1 MVPMS
6 TLQPSPNQMN
16 VPMVQ
21 PVPGGSY
28 AGQSYPGG
36 SYPGQMMSPQQGLL
50 NVAIP
55 QPVPGV
61 VYPGS
66 DQALLPQQGA
76 SGQSTPQQGSP
87 FLQRASSQD
96 EYVLDVLQA
105 EYGQGSMS
113 SDRSEN
119 EVANLNQTQP
129 PPYQPSET

>member
-87 FLQRASSQD
+87 FLQRASPQD
-96 EYVLDVLQA
+96 
-105 EYGQGSMS
+105 GSMS

-119 EVANLNQTQP
+119 AYENLNQAQL
-129 PPYQPSET
+129 PPYQPIETKTPLE